1 MEYLKREYKSALVHL
16 CMAYRIATG
25 ADIDMELA
33 KKKHGRVVIVYL
45 HGRER
50 GADEYIN
57 VEGDSPLYMIADV
70 TKKMNDILS

>member
-1 MEYLKREYKSALVHL
+1 
-16 CMAYRIATG
+16 
-25 ADIDMELA
+25 MELA

-70 TKKMNDILS
+70 TKKLNDILS